1 MGSSPTAP
9 AAASAPSAPSAPAA
23 TSTTPATGLTA
34 DQVAERVAAGKVN
47 RVDKQTSRPLSAI
60 IRSNVLTRFNA
71 ILGALFVAV
80 LAVGSPADALFGLV
94 VVWNALIGI
103 VQEVRAKRT
112 LDRLAVLNAP
122 SARVVRDGT
131 DQEVAVGDVV
141 LDDLLR
147 LQTGDQV
154 LADGVVSESD
164 GLEIDESLLTGE
176 SDPVDK
182 GTGAQVLSGSIVVAG
197 SGSFQATA
205 VGADSYA
212 QRLAAETKKFTR
224 SKSELMA
231 GINTLLRYISWGLV
245 IIGPILLVSQLTRG
259 NESTDD
265 AVVGTVAALVGMVP
279 EGLVL
284 LTSIA
289 FLVGAL
295 TLARRKVLVQELPAV
310 EGLARVDVVCLD
322 KTGTLTDGAI
332 SFGELEMVGHE
343 DRSEAEL
350 ALGALADQPHPNA
363 TLGALGTAFPPKS
376 GWQQTATVPFSSA
389 RKWSGATF
397 DGDGAAATSWVM
409 GAPEILFNGF
419 TPDDALRG
427 RVDDLS
433 SSGQRVLLVARS
445 SAPLENES
453 LPSPLSPVALL
464 TFEEQ
469 VRPDAA
475 DTMRYFQSQGVGLRV
490 ISGDN
495 PRTVGAVAARVGVP
509 KADEPVDA
517 RELPEDQAELSEI
530 LDTKTVFGRVTPN
543 QKRAFVHA
551 LQEKAHVVAM
561 TGDGVNDALALKD
574 ADIGVAMGNGAP
586 ATRAVAQIVLLDGR
600 FSQLPRVV
608 AAGRQVI
615 ANIERVA
622 SLFLIKNVYSAA
634 LAVTVAIVAIPYP
647 FLPRHLTLVSMLT
660 IGLPA
665 FVLSLAPSNDRY
677 RPGFLH
683 RVLAVSVPTGL
694 ITAIAVMIAYGLARA
709 QEVRPDE
716 SRTAATVVAMVIGL
730 VVLFL
735 VAQPLVAWKVALI
748 ATMGGL
754 FALAMLIPRAREFFA
769 LFIPWTTLVEALVIG
784 AAAGALVVVTWRVAR
799 HRLELEAAAPRQ
811 PQVTPG

>member
-1 MGSSPTAP
+1 
-9 AAASAPSAPSAPAA
+9 
-23 TSTTPATGLTA
+23 
-34 DQVAERVAAGKVN
+34 
-47 RVDKQTSRPLSAI
+47 
-60 IRSNVLTRFNA
+60 
-71 ILGALFVAV
+71 
-80 LAVGSPADALFGLV
+80 
-94 VVWNALIGI
+94 
-103 VQEVRAKRT
+103 
-112 LDRLAVLNAP
+112 
-122 SARVVRDGT
+122 
-131 DQEVAVGDVV
+131 
-141 LDDLLR
+141 
-147 LQTGDQV
+147 
-154 LADGVVSESD
+154 
-164 GLEIDESLLTGE
+164 
-176 SDPVDK
+176 
-182 GTGAQVLSGSIVVAG
+182 
-197 SGSFQATA
+197 
-205 VGADSYA
+205 
-212 QRLAAETKKFTR
+212 
-224 SKSELMA
+224 
-231 GINTLLRYISWGLV
+231 V

-322 KTGTLTDGAI
+322 KTGTLTDGSI
-332 SFGELEMVGHE
+332 TFGDLEMVDGQ
-343 DRSEAEL
+343 DRSEAEH
-350 ALGALADQPHPNA
+350 ALGALADDPHPNA
-363 TLGALGTAFPPKS
+363 TLGALGAAFPPTA
-376 GWQQTATVPFSSA
+376 GWQRTATVPFSSA

-397 DGDGAAATSWVM
+397 GGSDGGPDGRGTASWIM
-409 GAPEILFNGF
+409 GAPEILF
-419 TPDDALRG
+419 TACPPDEALRA

-445 SAPLENES
+445 SAALRDET
-453 LPSPLSPVALL
+453 LPTSLSPVALL

-475 DTMRYFQSQGVGLRV
+475 DTMRYFQSQDVGLRV

-509 KADEPVDA
+509 KAEEPVDA
-517 RELPEDQAELSEI
+517 RELPEDPSELADV
-530 LDTKTVFGRVTPN
+530 LDERTVFGRVTPN

-586 ATRAVAQIVLLDGR
+586 ATRAVAQIVLLDGK

-634 LAVTVAIVAIPYP
+634 LAVTVAIVAVPYP

-660 IGLPA
+660 IGVPA
-665 FVLSLAPSNDRY
+665 FVLSLAPSSERY
-677 RPGFLH
+677 RPGFLY
-683 RVLAVSVPTGL
+683 RVLALSVPTGL
-694 ITAIAVMIAYGLARA
+694 ITAIAVMVAYALARA

-716 SRTAATVVAMVIGL
+716 ARTAATVVAMVIGL

-748 ATMGGL
+748 AAMGGL
-754 FALAMLIPRAREFFA
+754 FALAMLIPRTREFFA
-769 LFIPWTTLVEALVIG
+769 LYIPWTTLAEALVIG
-784 AAAGALVVVTWRVAR
+784 AVAGAVVVVTWKVAR
-799 HRLELEAAAPRQ
+799 HRLDAGGPRSAR
-811 PQVTPG
+811 VSSG